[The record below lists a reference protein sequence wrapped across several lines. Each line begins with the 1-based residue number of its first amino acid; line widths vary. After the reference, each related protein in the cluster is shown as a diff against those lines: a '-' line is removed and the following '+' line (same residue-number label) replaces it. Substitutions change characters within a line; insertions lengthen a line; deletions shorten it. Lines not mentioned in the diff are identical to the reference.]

1 MEQSVNKVEL
11 MGRVG
16 ADPRIGQSEEGR
28 KVMNFNL
35 ATGEVVKISSGELK
49 EETTWHRIVAWEG
62 KDIAPFED
70 VKKGKRLLITG
81 KIRTKTYEKDGQAR
95 YIQEIMA
102 QTLKEVVSG

>member
-1 MEQSVNKVEL
+1 MELSVNKVEL

-35 ATGEVVKISSGELK
+35 ATGEVVKTTDGTLK

-62 KDIAPFED
+62 NDIASFD
-70 VKKGKRLLITG
+70 TVRKGSRLMTTG
-81 KIRTKTYEKDGQAR
+81 KIRTNVFEKDGQPR
-95 YIQEIMA
+95 YIQEVLA
-102 QTLKEVVSG
+102 QTLKEVTSS

>member
-35 ATGEVVKISSGELK
+35 ATGEVVKTASGELK

-62 KDIAPFED
+62 KDIAPFEN
-70 VKKGKRLLITG
+70 VKKGKRLQITG
-81 KIRTKTYEKDGQAR
+81 KVRTKTYEKDGQAR

-102 QTLKEVVSG
+102 QTLKEVVPG